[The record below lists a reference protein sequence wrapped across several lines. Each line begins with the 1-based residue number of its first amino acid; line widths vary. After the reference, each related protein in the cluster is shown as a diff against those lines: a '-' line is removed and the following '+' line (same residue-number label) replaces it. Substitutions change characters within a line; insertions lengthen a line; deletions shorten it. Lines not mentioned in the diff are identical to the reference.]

1 MGEERDS
8 RESARESRNGE
19 VEGASS
25 ERNGWGTRE
34 GTWCPAHVYVLYVLF
49 GLLGW
54 VSFPPFL

>member
-8 RESARESRNGE
+8 RESARENRNGE

-25 ERNGWGTRE
+25 ERNGWGTTE

-49 GLLGW
+49 GL
-54 VSFPPFL
+54 